1 MQPAHVAEEVCGL
14 LVDVIY
20 ILQDDLVLLEYIVV
34 SMIPEADDGEGVV
47 LEGMS
52 RIKRAGNVHPLIG
65 KRCSTAI
72 GSIIYMEEEMGVDH
86 D

>member
-1 MQPAHVAEEVCGL
+1 VQPAHVAEEVCGL

-20 ILQDDLVLLEYIVV
+20 ILQGDLVLLEYIVV
-34 SMIPEADDGEGVV
+34 PMIPKADDGEG
-47 LEGMS
+47 EGMS

-65 KRCSTAI
+65 KRCSTAT
-72 GSIIYMEEEMGVDH
+72 GSLRDMEEEMGVDH